1 MTREEMTQTLCAIDF
16 FELMNPSELNKVL
29 NSIQLVECKKGDTVY
44 QQGDS
49 ISYVYF
55 LEKGHVKLAYR
66 SEADKVLIK
75 NIAYDHEMFGEN
87 IFTAVDARKEF
98 VECMSECTIYKLPV
112 ALFKDLVL
120 SSPELSDHVI
130 KTIMYRLQNLE
141 DRVHNFVFKK
151 AKRRIIDFI
160 KRSGDLRGVKIG
172 IDECLINHGMSHK
185 EIAFLT
191 DTSRQTV
198 ARVLGELKRDN
209 LIFFS
214 ARKPGKIL
222 IKSLV

>member
-1 MTREEMTQTLCAIDF
+1 MTREEMKQTLCAIDF
-16 FELMNPSELNKVL
+16 FELMTQEELNKALSTVKL
-29 NSIQLVECKKGDTVY
+29 KECTKGDVVY
-44 QQGDS
+44 NQGDKLE
-49 ISYVYF
+49 YVYF
-55 LEKGHVKLAYR
+55 LEKGHVKLAYQ
-66 SEADKVLIK
+66 SGIDKVLIK

-87 IFTAVDARKEF
+87 IFTAADSRNEF
-98 VECMSECTIYKLPV
+98 VECMSECTIYMLPV
-112 ALFKDLVL
+112 DLFKDLVL
-120 SSPELSDHVI
+120 SSPALSDHVI

-160 KRSGDLRGVKIG
+160 KKSGDLRGIKIG

-222 IKSLV
+222 IKNLV